1 MCVHW
6 IPLFYHKTDDDV
18 NDDDDDDDSAS
29 SWLSWWHPFFSFII
43 LFSIILS
50 ISQFWEA
57 LKRTIAL
64 YTHTQLLRAQAP
76 ENQSHCLFVST
87 VLVCMCACACVCVH
101 SIVDYF
107 ISRVVA
113 VAAASCQLSACE
125 VLQLLM
131 MMTLLMMMVNSEKLS
146 FSLLLLFFLNEAN

>member
-18 NDDDDDDDSAS
+18 NDDDDDSAS

-87 VLVCMCACACVCVH
+87 VLVCVYVCMCMCVCSFNSRLLH
-101 SIVDYF
+101 QQSCGCGCCLLSIECLWSASTADDDD
-107 ISRVVA
+107 
-113 VAAASCQLSACE
+113 AADDDG
-125 VLQLLM
+125 
-131 MMTLLMMMVNSEKLS
+131 KLWKA
-146 FSLLLLFFLNEAN
+146 LFQSTAALFP